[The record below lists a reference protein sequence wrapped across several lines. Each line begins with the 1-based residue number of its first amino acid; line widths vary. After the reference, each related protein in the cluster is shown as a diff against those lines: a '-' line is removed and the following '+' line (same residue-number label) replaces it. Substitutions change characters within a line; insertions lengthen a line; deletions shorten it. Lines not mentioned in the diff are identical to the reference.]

1 MEPGLPLIS
10 PPYCAAMLK
19 TLDPDLESDCDL
31 DLERELE
38 RDPEL
43 ERERELDLEPDLD
56 LPLVSVMGPIGGTK
70 IIEGCNVRPV
80 LIKESALRLPS
91 LLPDESCSMGFRL
104 DPLPL
109 PLPVTESVSLADCIV
124 LCKVE
129 DSSPLLSLLDI
140 APSSMLRGT
149 AHGLRGRLFDSSPVP
164 SLTPHSRFEPSAL
177 EGTDFL
183 LRLGLIVLRVLRDI
197 LRGLT
202 ELFLGTFFGALLGLT
217 DLFKIVGI
225 SP

>member
-1 MEPGLPLIS
+1 
-10 PPYCAAMLK
+10 
-19 TLDPDLESDCDL
+19 
-31 DLERELE
+31 
-38 RDPEL
+38 
-43 ERERELDLEPDLD
+43 
-56 LPLVSVMGPIGGTK
+56 MGPIGSTK
-70 IIEGCNVRPV
+70 TIEGCNVRSV

-91 LLPDESCSMGFRL
+91 LLPDESCSTGFRL

-109 PLPVTESVSLADCIV
+109 PLSDTESVSIVDCIV

-149 AHGLRGRLFDSSPVP
+149 AHGLKGRLFDPSPVS
-164 SLTPHSRFEPSAL
+164 SLTPHPRFEPSAL
-177 EGTDFL
+177 EGTD
-183 LRLGLIVLRVLRDI
+183 LRIRFGLTVLRVLRDV

-202 ELFLGTFFGALLGLT
+202 ELFLGTLFEALLGLTEVFLRKLFGALLGLT